1 MIYEYVEYDLKKYLE
16 IKGKLNTFELK
27 LIVRQILEAIN
38 FAHQHQVLHRD
49 LKPQNILIKSN
60 GTVKLLAEP
69 TVTCMSGT
77 SSSILAGGEF
87 AVPTIIGLGG
97 GQATSFRGFGTSL
110 VVTPTVVDRDLIRLQ
125 VTVPARSR

>member
-1 MIYEYVEYDLKKYLE
+1 MHIGGTLGGATGTTLSGIFENGE
-16 IKGKLNTFELK
+16 IAVL
-27 LIVRQILEAIN
+27 VRWLQ
-38 FAHQHQVLHRD
+38 
-49 LKPQNILIKSN
+49 SN

-110 VVTPTVVDRDLIRLQ
+110 VVTPTVIDRDLIRLQ
-125 VTVPARSR
+125 VVPEFSQLNTDEHGQRNSRHERQTCSDNRGTA